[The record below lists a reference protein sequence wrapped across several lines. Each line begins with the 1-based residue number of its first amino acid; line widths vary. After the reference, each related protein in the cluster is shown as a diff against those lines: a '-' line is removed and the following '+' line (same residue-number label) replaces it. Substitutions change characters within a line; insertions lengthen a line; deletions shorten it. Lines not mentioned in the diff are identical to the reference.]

1 MLLGP
6 GTAVA
11 APGTA
16 APVAPTVSSDGG
28 GGGEMCAQLPV
39 GLQEVLCPSAGD
51 EQTSGSAGG
60 AATSDTGSSSAAT
73 GSTGSTG
80 SSSATTGGTAA
91 TTPPAGTSGSSAPA
105 PAPGVVSNFLIWLAG
120 LFAYL
125 GL

>member
-11 APGTA
+11 ATGTA

-39 GLQEVLCPSAGD
+39 GMQEVLCPSAGD

-60 AATSDTGSSSAAT
+60 AATGGTGSSSAAT
-73 GSTGSTG
+73 GSTGS
-80 SSSATTGGTAA
+80 SSAATGGTAA
-91 TTPPAGTSGSSAPA
+91 TTPPSGSGSSAPA
-105 PAPGVVSNFLIWLAG
+105 APPGVVSNFLIWLAG
-120 LFAYL
+120 LFRSV